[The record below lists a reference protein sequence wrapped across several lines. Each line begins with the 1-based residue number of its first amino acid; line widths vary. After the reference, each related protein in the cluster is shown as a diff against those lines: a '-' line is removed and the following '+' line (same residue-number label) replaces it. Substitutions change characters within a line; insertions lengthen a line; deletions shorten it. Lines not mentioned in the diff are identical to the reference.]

1 MFKSLLR
8 LILSNLEKGNPIWR
22 FPEENITV
30 KFSQIWN
37 ESTRLAKICKKLG
50 IERQDRVGVLLNN
63 CSTYIPILLAIWRCN
78 AIIVPLRTRQGKF
91 INVNSYLGRVDKD
104 CQFRLILFDDKVE
117 NRMLEKM
124 RNISQ
129 TGALHIGEFL
139 HCEGIEG
146 DMPLPEIL
154 PDDLAVIQYS
164 SGSTGHPKGVIVTH
178 RMVIFQVK
186 ELVRELIKRRG
197 CTEIRSMAS
206 WLPFYHDMGLFM
218 GIFVPL
224 YTFSQNMLSSPRYYM
239 TKPNRWF
246 TMMNEQCCNVHV
258 TTNTAMKYTIRALK
272 RLSNADLDLSQ
283 LYIYLG
289 AEKVFPKVVRGLIS
303 VLSPLNVGANNI
315 SVGYGMTENTL
326 TAVSTPEGPIK
337 IVRFRCVDGYRYVP
351 VEDDNHKSIELVSVG
366 TPHSGVMVTVRD
378 NEGHVLPELSLGEI
392 CIEGPCVMPGYYNND
407 VATKLALDGR
417 ILRTAD
423 QGFFYKGE
431 LFFLSRKDDLIIVGG
446 SNIDPED
453 VETSIEELP
462 FIRRSALVSIE
473 TDDRQ
478 KLVLLAEYN
487 GQIGHQ
493 GTEEKRIIL
502 HKKIMEDFELL
513 VNEVHFCQKDDIE
526 LTSSGK
532 KRRKSIVQRF
542 ENNELKV
549 F

>member
-1 MFKSLLR
+1 MFKSLLS

-30 KFSQIWN
+30 KFSQIWD
-37 ESTRLAKICKKLG
+37 ESIRLAKIFKKLG
-50 IERQDRVGVLLNN
+50 IRRQDRVGVLLNN
-63 CSTYIPILLAIWRCN
+63 CSTYIPILLAIWCCN

-91 INVNSYLGRVDKD
+91 FNVNNYLGRVDED
-104 CQFRLILFDDKVE
+104 CQFRLILFDDNVE
-117 NRMLEKM
+117 IRMLEKM
-124 RNISQ
+124 RSISQ
-129 TGALHIGEFL
+129 TSALRIGEFL

-178 RMVIFQVK
+178 RMVISQVK
-186 ELVRELIKRRG
+186 EIVRELMKRRG
-197 CTEIRSMAS
+197 CIEIRSMAS

-246 TMMNEQCCNVHV
+246 TMMNEQCCNVHL
-258 TTNTAMKYTIRALK
+258 TTNTAMKYSIRALK
-272 RLSNADLDLSQ
+272 RLSNAEWDLSQ

-303 VLSPLNVGANNI
+303 VLSPLNMGANNI
-315 SVGYGMTENTL
+315 SVGYGMAENTL
-326 TAVSTPEGPIK
+326 VAVSTPEGSIK
-337 IVRFRCVDGYRYVP
+337 IVRFRSNGKHGFVPVDGNDA
-351 VEDDNHKSIELVSVG
+351 ESFELVSVG

-392 CIEGPCVMPGYYNND
+392 CIEGPCVMTGYYNND
-407 VATKLALDGR
+407 VATKIALDGR

-431 LFFLSRKDDLIIVGG
+431 LFFFSRKDDLIIIGG

-478 KLVLLAEYN
+478 KLVLLVEYN

-493 GTEEKRIIL
+493 EIEDKRVIL
-502 HKKIMEDFELL
+502 RKKIMEDFELL

-532 KRRKSIVQRF
+532 KRRKVIAQRF
-542 ENNELKV
+542 KHNEFSV